1 MYFGG
6 IAQKTVGKL
15 IKMASR
21 KPADY
26 KADKAAVKDFLAMFY
41 VEDNDA
47 DKGDKGKVFTYADQI
62 QALAEREQVRHRFA
76 D

>member
-1 MYFGG
+1 
-6 IAQKTVGKL
+6 
-15 IKMASR
+15 MASR

-47 DKGDKGKVFTYADQI
+47 DKGKVFTYADQI